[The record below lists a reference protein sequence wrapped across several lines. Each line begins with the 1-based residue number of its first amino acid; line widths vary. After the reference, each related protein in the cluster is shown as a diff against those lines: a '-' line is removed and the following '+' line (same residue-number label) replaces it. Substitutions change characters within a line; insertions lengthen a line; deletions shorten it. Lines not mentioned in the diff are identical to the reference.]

1 MMFFILSKVL
11 FFLLSPVTWMEIL
24 LILILFSKNP
34 KLKRKLTQG
43 IIIIGVLFSNP
54 FLYRTAIMHWQTS
67 PVNFTIQKIYDAG
80 ILLGGF
86 SEYDKNNRGYFNNS
100 ADRFI
105 QATNLYHQ
113 GIIKKI
119 IMTGGNGSLSQDVP
133 SETIFVTDQLLKNGV
148 PKEDIILEP
157 NSRNTY
163 ENAIFTKRIIDSLKL
178 KGPFVLITSA
188 EHMPRS
194 EKTFRHAGIMVQPY
208 PCNYYEFEERAELEN
223 TIAPDLKILV
233 NWKYFLKEIIGTLT
247 YQITGKA

>member
-1 MMFFILSKVL
+1 MFFILSKVL

-34 KLKRKLTQG
+34 KYRRKLTLSIIVIG
-43 IIIIGVLFSNP
+43 ILFSNP
-54 FLYRTAIMHWQTS
+54 FLYRTAIMQWQTS
-67 PVNFTIQKIYDAG
+67 PIELNTQKKYEAG

-86 SEYDKNNRGYFNNS
+86 SNYDKHNRGYFNNS

-119 IMTGGNGSLSQDVP
+119 IMTGGNGSLAQEDP
-133 SETIFVTDQLLKNGV
+133 SETLFAADQLLKNGV
-148 PKEDIILEP
+148 PKADIILEP

-163 ENAIFTKRIIDSLKL
+163 ENAIFTKHIIDSLKL
-178 KGPFVLITSA
+178 MGPFVLITSA

-194 EKTFRHAGIMVQPY
+194 EKTFQHAGVEVQPY
-208 PCNYYEFEERAELEN
+208 PCNYFEFEERVNIEN

-233 NWKYFLKEIIGTLT
+233 NWKYFLKEIVGSFT
-247 YQITGKA
+247 YQLTGKA